1 MVRTIALR
9 AFSPC
14 FTFRYHTQH
23 TSTVEVSEKASRK
36 PLHVHICDSV
46 DGTILWHFRE
56 RYTKLPFKCSNTMLQ
71 IQINVCHF
79 QAEYIM
85 TMTMHI
91 HCMLQAQFVCV
102 PLFLPFVLL
111 SGAAAAALPLW
122 TETLEHLSGKAIDG
136 PKTVC
141 PRCGYTNKLWM
152 SSAINVMRRRS
163 FFSLSPSIPFKS

>member
-1 MVRTIALR
+1 M
-9 AFSPC
+9 
-14 FTFRYHTQH
+14 
-23 TSTVEVSEKASRK
+23 
-36 PLHVHICDSV
+36 HICDSV

-85 TMTMHI
+85 SMTMHI

-102 PLFLPFVLL
+102 PLFLPFVLF

-163 FFSLSPSIPFKS
+163 FFSLSPSIPFKSQTLLQLNREHFLGFSNCSNVILAPHYWMERDVPGQWQL